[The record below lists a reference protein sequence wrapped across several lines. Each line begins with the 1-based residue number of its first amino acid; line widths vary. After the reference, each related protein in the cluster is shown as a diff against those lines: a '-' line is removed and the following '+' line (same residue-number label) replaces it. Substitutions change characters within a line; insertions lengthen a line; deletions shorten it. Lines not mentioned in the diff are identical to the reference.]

1 MLAHDKTCIEVFVAH
16 LYNRKTDARDYCNTI
31 PRILQEVFEKA

>member
-1 MLAHDKTCIEVFVAH
+1 MLEHDKTCIEVFVAH

-31 PRILQEVFEKA
+31 PCIFQEFSAKA

>member
-1 MLAHDKTCIEVFVAH
+1 MLEHDKTCIDVLEAH
-16 LYNRKTDARDYCNTI
+16 LYNRKTDARDYFNTI